1 MLLQQQTAQATKMA
15 DGEVLPDSGML
26 RTDKSP
32 RTYISGYIREKKS
45 DGHEYT
51 SVPDDFSVFG

>member
-1 MLLQQQTAQATKMA
+1 MA
-15 DGEVLPDSGML
+15 DGEELPDSGML